1 MDLTADRLT
10 SLRQEITDLT
20 HMNTLY
26 SRSSEH
32 STVEL
37 TASKARASRLL
48 QIKEELST
56 MRNVPARANVWWD
69 KQR

>member
-1 MDLTADRLT
+1 MDLTGDRIN

-20 HMNTLY
+20 HMNTLF

-32 STVEL
+32 SVVEL

-48 QIKEELST
+48 EIKEELTT
-56 MRNVPARANVWWD
+56 MRNVPARASVWWD